1 MIQLAS
7 RSLFSFWPGART
19 AWDRTDSTSLWIAI
33 GFSWSTCLAIAAT
46 CMWEEWI
53 HAWVRFLVCF
63 ALVACACVSG
73 ARAILFGDVIPE
85 DTKPVRDERFRKA
98 QAAYLQGDYFESA
111 RLLASN
117 LALEKSDIESGLLLI
132 SVLRRSCRFD
142 EALEHVDLLLQWELS
157 VRWESELAVEKEKC
171 LKRKRQSLDAPP
183 PKAA

>member
-1 MIQLAS
+1 MIHLAT
-7 RSLFSFWPGART
+7 RSLFSFWPGACK

-33 GFSWSTCLAIAAT
+33 GFSWSTCLAIAST
-46 CMWEEWI
+46 CLWEEWI

-73 ARAILFGDVIPE
+73 ARAILFGHVIPE

-117 LALEKSDIESGLLLI
+117 LALEKSDIESGLLLV
-132 SVLRRSCRFD
+132 SVLRRSSRFD
-142 EALEHVDLLLQWELS
+142 EALDHINLLLKWELS
-157 VRWESELAVEKEKC
+157 VRWESELALEKEKC